1 MNEKILNFAKIST
14 LAVLLAFGITQVSSW
29 TAPTAV
35 PPDGNVSVS
44 TVSSDTNTNNIGYV
58 DAQITEGST
67 SGGGIPIKWG
77 YVDKHYFV
85 TDTKYTGNLGG
96 IAGADAKCNTDANAI
111 SGKSYQVA
119 RTTYDA
125 TRNRYVFAQPYVGI
139 YNDTYGWVNSILWS
153 DMTGLVVNNNPSGA
167 GSMFKNFATGDHVF
181 VRASDW
187 GKYLHNTSFNVWHVD
202 TPAVENC
209 NNWTSASGGQ
219 TGKKAQQDDN
229 NIGLIDPNANRS
241 CSENYALLCLEN

>member
-29 TAPTAV
+29 TAPTTV

-44 TVSSDTNTNNIGYV
+44 TVSSDTDTNNIGYA
-58 DAQITEGST
+58 DAQVTEGST

-111 SGKSYQVA
+111 SGKSYKVI
-119 RTTYDA
+119 RSTYNA
-125 TRNRYVFAQPYVGI
+125 GKNRYIFTQPYVGV
-139 YNDTYGWVNSILWS
+139 YNNTYGWINSVLWTDMVGLLVNE
-153 DMTGLVVNNNPSGA
+153 NPG
-167 GSMFKNFATGDHVF
+167 GVGVMFSSVPNGDQIF
-181 VRASDW
+181 TDPSTN
-187 GKYLHNTSFNVWHVD
+187 GFKYKYTSSFEIWHVD
-202 TPAVENC
+202 TPEIENC
-209 NNWTSASGGQ
+209 ANWSSASS
-219 TGKKAQQDDN
+219 
-229 NIGLIDPNANRS
+229 GLIGKLAHEDGTIGTIHPHANKA
-241 CSENYALLCLEN
+241 CSESHSLLCIEN